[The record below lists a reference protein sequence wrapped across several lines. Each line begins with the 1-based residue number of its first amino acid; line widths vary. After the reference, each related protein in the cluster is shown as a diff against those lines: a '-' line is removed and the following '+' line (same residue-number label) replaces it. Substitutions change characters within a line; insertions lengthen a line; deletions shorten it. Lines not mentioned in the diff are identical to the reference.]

1 MTNQSLC
8 ESCRHLRE
16 IVTGKG
22 SRFLMC
28 LLSQTDSRFRKYPPQ
43 PVRQCSGRQGE
54 IEEVLLLEDSLLDYH
69 ANPFETDEKIRFDR
83 EQVQARVDAQ
93 VRTN

>member
-1 MTNQSLC
+1 MNSLGEVGLTNQSLC

-43 PVRQCSGRQGE
+43 PVKECSGHERVEAG
-54 IEEVLLLEDSLLDYH
+54 
-69 ANPFETDEKIRFDR
+69 KRR
-83 EQVQARVDAQ
+83 E
-93 VRTN
+93 

>member
-1 MTNQSLC
+1 MSTNQSLC

-28 LLSQTDSRFRKYPPQ
+28 LLAQTDSRFRKYPPQ
-43 PVRQCSGRQGE
+43 PVTKCSGHE
-54 IEEVLLLEDSLLDYH
+54 
-69 ANPFETDEKIRFDR
+69 
-83 EQVQARVDAQ
+83 RVEAGK
-93 VRTN
+93 RTE